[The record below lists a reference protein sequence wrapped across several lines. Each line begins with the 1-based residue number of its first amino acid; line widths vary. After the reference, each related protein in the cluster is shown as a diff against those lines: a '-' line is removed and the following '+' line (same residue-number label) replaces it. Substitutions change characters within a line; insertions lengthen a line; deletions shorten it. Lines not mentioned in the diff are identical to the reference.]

1 MKIRKPFLLLINS
14 RKTECGAN
22 GSSLCLA
29 VRAAPFTLA
38 PALALLSAC
47 AVGPNY
53 ERPKVNAPPAFR
65 GAEGAAQQASFADLP
80 WWEVFKD
87 DTLKALIKTAL
98 ANNYD
103 LGIAA
108 TRVEQ
113 AREVAAQARSQY
125 FPSIDYA
132 GVVTYGQNQYQYLQG
147 SASGSS
153 TGAKGLLVAVASASW
168 EADIWGRIRRLNE
181 GAKAQYLGTEEA
193 RRGVMLSVVSDVS
206 NAYFS
211 LLGLRRQLEIALQT
225 VDSFDQ
231 TRVLFTQRLEGG
243 VSSQLP
249 VSRATAIQASAAAQA
264 VELQRQ
270 IALTENQLSVLLG
283 QNPAEFE
290 TQAKLLEETVPPDV
304 PAGLPSALLERRP
317 DVLQAEQ
324 NIRYANAQVGVA
336 TAEYFPKIGL
346 TTFFGKLSSPL
357 EDLSLGKTNAWA
369 AGMNFAG
376 PIFQGGRLKA
386 NKREAVAAWEQSKLQ
401 YQQTALS
408 AFQDVSNALISRD
421 KYDAVRAEQVKA
433 VDSYD
438 EAFRLANMR
447 YDQGFSSYYEVL
459 EAQQQ
464 LYPAQ
469 QALAQTELNRRLV
482 IIQLYKALG
491 GGWNLTDAQFTAA
504 GVPSTAQTKGTSAT
518 P

>member
-1 MKIRKPFLLLINS
+1 MSGDAARMSACATGSKAILLLP
-14 RKTECGAN
+14 
-22 GSSLCLA
+22 
-29 VRAAPFTLA
+29 V
-38 PALALLSAC
+38 LLVSGC

-53 ERPKVNAPPAFR
+53 ERPKVTAPPAFR
-65 GAEGAAQQASFADLP
+65 GEQGAAQQASFADLP

-87 DTLKALIKTAL
+87 DTLKGLVKTAL

-103 LGIAA
+103 VGIAA

-125 FPSIDYA
+125 FPSINYE
-132 GVVTYGQNQYQYLQG
+132 GVVTYGQNQYQFLQG

-153 TGAKGLLVAVASASW
+153 GAKGLLLAVATASW

-206 NAYFS
+206 NAYFN

-231 TRVLFTQRLEGG
+231 TRMLFTQRLEGG
-243 VSSQLP
+243 ISSQLP
-249 VSRATAIQASAAAQA
+249 VSRATAIQATAAAQ
-264 VELQRQ
+264 VIEFQRQ

-283 QNPAEFE
+283 QNPAGIE
-290 TQAKLLEETVPPDV
+290 TSARLLEETVPPDV

-317 DVLQAEQ
+317 DLLQAEQ
-324 NIRYANAQVGVA
+324 NMRYANAQIGVA
-336 TAEYFPKIGL
+336 TAEFFPKIGL

-369 AGMNFAG
+369 VGGNFSG

-386 NKREAVAAWEQSKLQ
+386 NKREAVAAWEQTKLQ
-401 YQQTALS
+401 YQQTAVS
-408 AFQDVSNALISRD
+408 AFQDVSNALISRE
-421 KYDAVRAEQVKA
+421 KYDATRAEQEKA
-433 VDSYD
+433 VQSY
-438 EAFRLANMR
+438 EEGFKLAYMR

-464 LYPAQ
+464 LYPAE
-469 QALAQTELNRRLV
+469 QALALTELNRRLV

-491 GGWNLTDAQFTAA
+491 GGWNLTDAQFTSA
-504 GVPSTAQTKGTSAT
+504 GLPPVAPASAPKNPT

>member
-1 MKIRKPFLLLINS
+1 MTMKNTFPLLPVFLLLS
-14 RKTECGAN
+14 G
-22 GSSLCLA
+22 CL
-29 VRAAPFTLA
+29 
-38 PALALLSAC
+38 
-47 AVGPNY
+47 VGPNY
-53 ERPKVNAPPAFR
+53 QRPKVNAPAGFR
-65 GAEGAAQQASFADLP
+65 GADGAAQQASFADLP

-87 DTLKALIKTAL
+87 DTLKGLVKTAL

-103 LGIAA
+103 VGIAA

-113 AREVAAQARSQY
+113 AREAAAQARSQY
-125 FPSIDYA
+125 YPTIDYVGA
-132 GVVTYGQNQYQYLQG
+132 LTYGQNQFQYLQG
-147 SASGSS
+147 SASGSTS
-153 TGAKGLLVAVASASW
+153 GGKGLFVAVANASW
-168 EADIWGRIRRLNE
+168 EADLWGRIRRLNE
-181 GAKAQYLGTEEA
+181 GAKAQFLASEEA
-193 RRGVMLSVVSDVS
+193 KRGVMLSVVSDVS

-211 LLGLRRQLEIALQT
+211 LLGLRRQLEIALAT

-231 TRVLFTQRLEGG
+231 TRMLFTLRLEGG
-243 VSSQLP
+243 ISSQLP
-249 VSRATAIQASAAAQA
+249 VSRATAIQATAAGQV

-270 IALTENQLSVLLG
+270 IALTENQLSILLA
-283 QNPAEFE
+283 QNPGEFE
-290 TQAKLLEETVPPDV
+290 TRVKLLETVPPAV
-304 PAGLPSALLERRP
+304 PAGLPSQLLERRP
-317 DVLQAEQ
+317 DLLQAEQ
-324 NIRYANAQVGVA
+324 NMRYANAQIGVA
-336 TAEYFPKIGL
+336 TAEFFPKIGL

-369 AGMNFAG
+369 AGMNFSG

-386 NKREAVAAWEQSKLQ
+386 NKREAVAAWEQTKLQ

-421 KYDAVRAEQVKA
+421 KYDAIRAEQSKA
-433 VDSYD
+433 VESYD
-438 EAFRLANMR
+438 EAFKLANMR

-464 LYPAQ
+464 LFPAQ

-491 GGWNLTDAQFTAA
+491 GGWNLDDAHFNAGGDPVASAA
-504 GVPSTAQTKGTSAT
+504 AKTQTT